1 MNNTR
6 SACSYF
12 CLLQLHVKAF
22 LTLHH
27 KLTRPCKLLITC
39 FIHKI
44 LQQKVQKSMENMFLF
59 KFLLYLDCTYFNAY
73 TVYSQKH
80 KSARVDL

>member
-22 LTLHH
+22 LTLHQ
-27 KLTRPCKLLITC
+27 KLIRPCKLLITC

-44 LQQKVQKSMENMFLF
+44 LQEKVQKSMENVSIQILIIFR
-59 KFLLYLDCTYFNAY
+59 LYLTSMH
-73 TVYSQKH
+73 VYSQKH